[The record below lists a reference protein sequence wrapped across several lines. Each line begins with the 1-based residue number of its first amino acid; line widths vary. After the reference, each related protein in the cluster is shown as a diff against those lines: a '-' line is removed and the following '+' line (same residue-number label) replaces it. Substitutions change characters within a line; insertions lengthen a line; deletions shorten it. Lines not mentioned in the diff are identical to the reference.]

1 MVGAGNRAL
10 ILWVVI
16 MAKKEDLIAEMHRL
30 ESEIES
36 YGTAVSD
43 SQIWHKKARIE
54 QIKKEL
60 AEMESPANKFNAG
73 TEKLQEMMAQQQ
85 PQLTPEQIAALQGE
99 RG

>member
-1 MVGAGNRAL
+1 
-10 ILWVVI
+10 
-16 MAKKEDLIAEMHRL
+16 MAKKEDLTAELHRL

-60 AEMESPANKFNAG
+60 AELESPAGKFNAG
-73 TEKLQEMMAQQQ
+73 TDKLKEMMAAQQ
-85 PQLTPEQIAALQGE
+85 PQLTPEQIAEL
-99 RG
+99 RGGRG

>member
-1 MVGAGNRAL
+1 
-10 ILWVVI
+10 
-16 MAKKEDLIAEMHRL
+16 MAKKKDLIAEMHRL

-43 SQIWHKKARIE
+43 SQIWHKRARIE

-60 AEMESPANKFNAG
+60 AEIESPANKFNAG
-73 TEKLQEMMAQQQ
+73 TEKLNEMMAAQQ
-85 PQLTPEQIAALQGE
+85 PQLTPEQIANLQGG

>member
-1 MVGAGNRAL
+1 
-10 ILWVVI
+10 
-16 MAKKEDLIAEMHRL
+16 MAKKEDLTAELHRL
-30 ESEIES
+30 EAEIEA

-60 AEMESPANKFNAG
+60 AEMESPAGKFNAG
-73 TEKLQEMMAQQQ
+73 TEKLNEMMAAQQ
-85 PQLTPEQIAALQGE
+85 PQLTPEQIAELHGG

>member
-1 MVGAGNRAL
+1 
-10 ILWVVI
+10 

-43 SQIWHKKARIE
+43 AQIWHKKARIE

-60 AEMESPANKFNAG
+60 AEIDSPANKFNAG
-73 TEKLQEMMAQQQ
+73 TEKLNEMMAAQQH
-85 PQLTPEQIAALQGE
+85 QLTPEQIANLQGG

>member
-1 MVGAGNRAL
+1 
-10 ILWVVI
+10 

-60 AEMESPANKFNAG
+60 AEMESPAGKFNAG
-73 TEKLQEMMAQQQ
+73 TEKLNEMMAAQQ
-85 PQLTPEQIAALQGE
+85 PQLTPEQIVELHGG

>member
-1 MVGAGNRAL
+1 
-10 ILWVVI
+10 

-43 SQIWHKKARIE
+43 AQIWHKKARIE

-60 AEMESPANKFNAG
+60 AEMESPAGKFNAG
-73 TEKLQEMMAQQQ
+73 TEKLNEMMAAREQAGM
-85 PQLTPEQIAALQGE
+85 QLTPEQMAAIGAGRE
-99 RG
+99 

>member
-1 MVGAGNRAL
+1 
-10 ILWVVI
+10 
-16 MAKKEDLIAEMHRL
+16 MHRL

-43 SQIWHKKARIE
+43 SQIWHKRARIE

-60 AEMESPANKFNAG
+60 AEIESPANKFNAG
-73 TEKLQEMMAQQQ
+73 TEKLNEMMAAQQ
-85 PQLTPEQIAALQGE
+85 PQLTPEQIANLQGG

>member
-1 MVGAGNRAL
+1 
-10 ILWVVI
+10 

-43 SQIWHKKARIE
+43 AQIWHKKARIE

-60 AEMESPANKFNAG
+60 AEMESPANKLNAG
-73 TEKLQEMMAQQQ
+73 TEKLNEMMAQKQT
-85 PQLTPEQIAALQGE
+85 QLTPEQMMQLMAQKQAA
-99 RG
+99 

>member
-1 MVGAGNRAL
+1 
-10 ILWVVI
+10 

-43 SQIWHKKARIE
+43 AQIWHKKARIE

-60 AEMESPANKFNAG
+60 AELESPAGKFNAG
-73 TEKLQEMMAQQQ
+73 TDKLKEMMAAQQ
-85 PQLTPEQIAALQGE
+85 PQLTPEQIAE
-99 RG
+99 WRGGRG

>member
-1 MVGAGNRAL
+1 
-10 ILWVVI
+10 

-43 SQIWHKKARIE
+43 AQIWHKRARIE

-60 AEMESPANKFNAG
+60 AELNSPANKFNAG
-73 TEKLQEMMAQQQ
+73 TEKLNEMMAAQQ
-85 PQLTPEQIAALQGE
+85 PQLTPEQIANLQGG

>member
-1 MVGAGNRAL
+1 
-10 ILWVVI
+10 
-16 MAKKEDLIAEMHRL
+16 MAKKEDLTAELHRL
-30 ESEIES
+30 EAEIDA

-60 AEMESPANKFNAG
+60 AEMESPAGKFNAG
-73 TEKLQEMMAQQQ
+73 TEKLQEMMAAQQ
-85 PQLTPEQIAALQGE
+85 PQLTPEQIAELHGG

>member
-1 MVGAGNRAL
+1 
-10 ILWVVI
+10 
-16 MAKKEDLIAEMHRL
+16 MAKKEDLTSEMHRL

-43 SQIWHKKARIE
+43 AQIWHKRARIE

-60 AEMESPANKFNAG
+60 AELNSPANKFNAG
-73 TEKLQEMMAQQQ
+73 TEKLNEMMAAQQ
-85 PQLTPEQIAALQGE
+85 PQLTPEQIANLQGG